1 MENGG
6 MQLSENYLPAGNSYL
21 YLVGVD
27 QYPRLPRLYNSRADA
42 EAVRDLLWEK
52 YQFTPEHTVCHF
64 DRDATQAAMINQL
77 KSLVAAVAPQDTLV
91 IYFAGHG
98 QYDKALDMGYWVP
111 FDGDPDN
118 PGSYLELTTLIR
130 ILGRIKSLH
139 TFVIADSCYAGHVFA
154 QDRDLV
160 QDRLESLPSRWMLTA
175 GRNEPVSDGHPG
187 LHSPFAQAV
196 LAALRANQAPRF
208 GVADLCSQV
217 LRAVGNNAR
226 QLPQG
231 APLYGIGDMGGQL
244 MFRLKGVPAEV
255 VQAPLPV
262 AEGQG
267 RGQQPATVEAVA
279 PVGLEG
285 WKKHL
290 KGLAV
295 NSLEQAIE
303 ALQSVIEGAS
313 FHETT
318 VIMLSARMSALRQDR
333 QQGMLTA
340 EQAEIRKNQLTA
352 SLLSLLDDMEENDLK
367 PGAFT
372 PE

>member
-1 MENGG
+1 MH
-6 MQLSENYLPAGNSYL
+6 LSENYSPAGNSYL
-21 YLVGVD
+21 YLIGID

-52 YQFTPEHTVCHF
+52 YQFSPKHTVCHF
-64 DRDATQAAMINQL
+64 DSDATQGAMINQL
-77 KSLVAAVAPQDTLV
+77 KSLVASVSHQDTLV
-91 IYFAGHG
+91 VYFAGHG
-98 QYDKALDMGYWVP
+98 QYDKDLDMGYWVP
-111 FDGDPDN
+111 FDGDPEN

-139 TFVIADSCYAGHVFA
+139 TFVIADSCYAGQVFA
-154 QDRDLV
+154 QDRDIV
-160 QDRLESLPSRWMLTA
+160 QDRLEGLPSRWMLTA

-187 LHSPFAQAV
+187 MHSPFAQAV
-196 LAALRANQAPRF
+196 LAALQANQSPRF

-244 MFRLKGVPAEV
+244 MFRLKGAPAEISE
-255 VQAPLPV
+255 APLPV
-262 AEGQG
+262 VEGQG
-267 RGQQPATVEAVA
+267 RGQKPVAVEAVA

-290 KGLAV
+290 KGLAATR
-295 NSLEQAIE
+295 LEPAIQALQEAIE
-303 ALQSVIEGAS
+303 EAS
-313 FHETT
+313 YHETT

-340 EQAEIRKNQLTA
+340 EQADIRKNQLTA
-352 SLLSLLDDMEENDLK
+352 SLLSLLDDIEENDLK
-367 PGAFT
+367 PGAFA